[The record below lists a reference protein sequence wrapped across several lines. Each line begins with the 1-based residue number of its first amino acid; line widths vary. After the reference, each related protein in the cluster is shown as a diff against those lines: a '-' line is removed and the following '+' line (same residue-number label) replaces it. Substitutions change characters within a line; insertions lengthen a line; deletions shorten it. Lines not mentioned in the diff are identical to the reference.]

1 MKVFDE
7 FATELAGIDPRL
19 TIIQNPNFKHMA
31 NIMLDGVN
39 VCSIPSGE
47 IKDESDPNYKIEFP
61 NGFVSK
67 HRSRTEA
74 LSIVHNTLGMIET
87 PDGKEI
93 FYAKE

>member
-19 TIIQNPNFKHMA
+19 TIIQNPNIKQMA
-31 NIMLDGVN
+31 NILLDGIN
-39 VCSIPSGE
+39 ICSIPSGE
-47 IKDESDPNYKIEFP
+47 IKDEADPSYTIQFP

-67 HRSRTEA
+67 HRSRKEA
-74 LSIVHNTLGMIET
+74 ISIVRSTLDMIET
-87 PDGKEI
+87 KDGKEI